1 MQRFFLLAALVCCTF
16 VGSLTA
22 QTASASYVPSS
33 SNSALA
39 DNDWTLYADADNQ
52 LYYIDFEKLRVNLN
66 AIVLRDEQGNLV
78 LEDQVFD
85 LPVNTI
91 YELDFSK
98 LPSGKYF
105 LELRSFNGI
114 IRETIDFK
122 RG

>member
-16 VGSLTA
+16 VGSLAA

-33 SNSALA
+33 SGGTLA
-39 DNDWTLYADADNQ
+39 DNDWTLYADAENQ

-66 AIVLRDEQGNLV
+66 AVVLRDEQGNMV
-78 LEDQVFD
+78 LEDEVFD

-98 LPSGKYF
+98 LPAGKYF
-105 LELRSFNGI
+105 LELRSFSGV
-114 IRETIDFK
+114 IRETIHFK